1 MPEFEIIILAYFF
14 SQQSQQMQNHII
26 DQIIASRRSVFPEM
40 YTSAPIDD
48 EIILQVIENATW
60 APNHKLT
67 EPWRFR
73 IFKGEA
79 LNKLSEFLGNHYRE
93 NTPSDSFSELK
104 FKKTIEK
111 PLRSACVIAIC
122 YQKDQLNRVPEEE
135 ELIAMGAAIQ
145 NMWLTCSSYGIGCYL
160 STPSVIHSLGKL
172 FEMQEG
178 ERCLGLFYMGWKKD
192 GELFSKRADLRS
204 KLSWIL

>member
-1 MPEFEIIILAYFF
+1 
-14 SQQSQQMQNHII
+14 MQNHII

-40 YTSAPIDD
+40 YTSETIED

-67 EPWRFR
+67 EPWRFK
-73 IFKGEA
+73 IFKDQS
-79 LNKLSEFLGNHYRE
+79 LNRLSEFLGNFYKK
-93 NTPSDSFSELK
+93 NTSVESFSEMK

-111 PLRSACVIAIC
+111 PLKSACVIAVC
-122 YQKDQLNRVPEEE
+122 YQKDKQERVSEEE

-160 STPSVIHSLGKL
+160 STHPAIHSFGEFVEL
-172 FEMQEG
+172 QEG
-178 ERCLGLFYMGWKKD
+178 ERCVGLFYMGWKTD
-192 GELFSKRADLRS
+192 GDLESKRSELAS
-204 KLSWIL
+204 KFTWIS